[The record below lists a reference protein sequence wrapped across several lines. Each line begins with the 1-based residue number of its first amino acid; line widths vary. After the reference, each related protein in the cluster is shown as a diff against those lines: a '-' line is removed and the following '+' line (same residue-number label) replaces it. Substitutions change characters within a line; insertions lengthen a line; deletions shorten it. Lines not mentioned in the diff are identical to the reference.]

1 MSVRLTIHWIL
12 SNQVP
17 GSFYCSLSSLRYR
30 NVVHQSV
37 ITKYI
42 LVCKPTHLI
51 TKISNPGKSFSVR
64 TVSPNVLLNSI
75 SDCMIWQFQ
84 NYQINYFLITR
95 ADGTPEVDT
104 PQKQKSKLFP
114 GQLWQGVFCLVAM
127 AHKTSQT
134 ITCCRMMQV
143 AHHRKNPNNS
153 PASNVDN
160 SRTKPK
166 RQLRCLSILSNPLSI
181 L

>member
-1 MSVRLTIHWIL
+1 M
-12 SNQVP
+12 
-17 GSFYCSLSSLRYR
+17 
-30 NVVHQSV
+30 
-37 ITKYI
+37 
-42 LVCKPTHLI
+42 CKPTHLI
-51 TKISNPGKSFSVR
+51 TKISNPGKSFPVR
-64 TVSPNVLLNSI
+64 TVSPNFLLNSI

-84 NYQINYFLITR
+84 NYQIDYFLITR

-104 PQKQKSKLFP
+104 PQKQKLKLFPLP

-127 AHKTSQT
+127 AQQTSQT

-166 RQLRCLSILSNPLSI
+166 RQLRRLSILELKVYLVILYLSCKPDTQEKPHWPEHI
-181 L
+181 SSIYTTEYTQFIPD